1 MNVKEKKILTKKVVH
16 NEVKL
21 RLTKT
26 TTISKMVYV
35 IDHM

>member
-1 MNVKEKKILTKKVVH
+1 MNVKEKKILIKKVVH

-21 RLTKT
+21 RLTKKT
-26 TTISKMVYV
+26 KISKMVYL

>member
-1 MNVKEKKILTKKVVH
+1 MNVKEKNILIKKVVH

-21 RLTKT
+21 RLTKK
-26 TTISKMVYV
+26 TTISKMVYL